1 MGAQLLC
8 GAVLIE
14 NFQGVGERVPEILKA
29 EIHDVFKRVTIVIV
43 QGHPG
48 SFLSVI
54 DGKVVRGNKR
64 AGEWAASQ
72 NPTKLDTEDLKETVD
87 MTRKVFM

>member
-1 MGAQLLC
+1 M
-8 GAVLIE
+8 
-14 NFQGVGERVPEILKA
+14 KA
-29 EIHDVFKRVTIVIV
+29 AIHDVFKRVTIVIV

-64 AGEWAASQ
+64 AGEWAAS
-72 NPTKLDTEDLKETVD
+72 
-87 MTRKVFM
+87 